1 MGHSDHQSQGNQ
13 SATSLVNY
21 IWRQE
26 DKSVKKKLHGYEK
39 HNYRNPELDSFL
51 IITAKCYDKGI
62 MTKLSI

>member
-1 MGHSDHQSQGNQ
+1 MGHFNHQSQGNQ

-21 IWRQE
+21 VWRQE
-26 DKSVKKKLHGYEK
+26 DKSVKKNYMDTKK
-39 HNYRNPELDSFL
+39 NNYRNPELDSFL